1 MGLQLRMKR
10 QADEIIPLLK
20 ASSYRCKGAPLYDA
34 YSPDPRHKAILYKT
48 GLAIVVGLC
57 VRAPCLSLFA
67 VAHCGS
73 ITGHPE
79 VGLFEANLTKNFRAV
94 EELHQVAATRTER
107 RLFAQVDFRREMR
120 PMAVLDT

>member
-67 VAHCGS
+67 VAHRGTLCEGGEFS
-73 ITGHPE
+73 MRFALEPE
-79 VGLFEANLTKNFRAV
+79 QWEFYSKPLQSR
-94 EELHQVAATRTER
+94 
-107 RLFAQVDFRREMR
+107 
-120 PMAVLDT
+120 

>member
-57 VRAPCLSLFA
+57 VRLLAFLCLPLPTAQAASAKPPPLASKKLEMASAPNVSFRTP
-67 VAHCGS
+67 G
-73 ITGHPE
+73 
-79 VGLFEANLTKNFRAV
+79 TKI
-94 EELHQVAATRTER
+94 HTQSPIATYC
-107 RLFAQVDFRREMR
+107 
-120 PMAVLDT
+120 